1 MNDSARY
8 SLQILACLGFILTFG
23 TLGYFLIEDEM
34 GLDEAFYMTVSTVA
48 PISVR
53 DLHHLSPTGRLFAV
67 FLVFFGFGSVVLFAT
82 QFARIILES
91 ELQGV
96 GIFTRRQMSRKLKR
110 MKGHY
115 IICGFGD
122 IGASICAELNK
133 QGLRIVIIDSVDERI
148 SAAAQQGFCAVKGN
162 ATTDAALREA
172 GVERAGTI

>member
-1 MNDSARY
+1 
-8 SLQILACLGFILTFG
+8 
-23 TLGYFLIEDEM
+23 
-34 GLDEAFYMTVSTVA
+34 
-48 PISVR
+48 
-53 DLHHLSPTGRLFAV
+53 
-67 FLVFFGFGSVVLFAT
+67 
-82 QFARIILES
+82 
-91 ELQGV
+91 
-96 GIFTRRQMSRKLKR
+96 